1 MSSDEDV
8 PAPSPSAAVLARRAS
23 REVKPMREE
32 SGSDEDAEEPEE
44 WEEDDETS
52 SEEGEGVEEERISNA
67 QRGRVRLHG
76 VMQSSAGLEVDDD
89 RRKSLGEKGWAR
101 RSVVVRGVEPSGAA
115 VFEAGARG
123 VFTARAR
130 KARPS
135 GRRSCSSSQ
144 RAVKN
149 TPV

>member
-115 VFEAGARG
+115 VFEAVPGREESLRLG
-123 VFTARAR
+123 R
-130 KARPS
+130 
-135 GRRSCSSSQ
+135 GRRG
-144 RAVKN
+144 RVGEGHARVRKGL
-149 TPV
+149 